1 MFAKPCD
8 FPTSENVHQFFPFL
22 PSVSQSSLKFSFVWE
37 IEIENRSPQLVFL
50 FTRKKNIGEPGEAR
64 KLKVSNIGQIINKWI
79 ARERDG

>member
-1 MFAKPCD
+1 MFTKPCD
-8 FPTSENVHQFFPFL
+8 FPTSENVHQFFPFM
-22 PSVSQSSLKFSFVWE
+22 PSVSQSSLKFSL
-37 IEIENRSPQLVFL
+37 EIENRFPQLVFL